1 MHQTST
7 VAKKILYVRT
17 NGFSLQCNPSHV
29 AAHDADA
36 THTLTEQ
43 GRRWP
48 QQTGFHH
55 LSPRVICFLR
65 FAFRSISPS
74 YTFIPTHQTKR
85 EVTWGEQPKPGYPS
99 AVTTPSLGW
108 GDGFCKTQLTDRRR
122 GGMKKPTAKNASL
135 RSMQRVCVCVLGD
148 FSLPGGPRECILSLS
163 HTHALHHFTFL
174 STQKHTPTRFS
185 WRE

>member
-1 MHQTST
+1 MRMQH
-7 VAKKILYVRT
+7 
-17 NGFSLQCNPSHV
+17 
-29 AAHDADA
+29 
-36 THTLTEQ
+36 THTHRTTEQ

-55 LSPRVICFLR
+55 LYPRVICFLR
-65 FAFRSISPS
+65 FAFRSVSPS

-85 EVTWGEQPKPGYPS
+85 EVTWREQPKPGYPS

-135 RSMQRVCVCVLGD
+135 RSMQRVCVCVCVCLEI
-148 FSLPGGPRECILSLS
+148 FPFRVVHVSAFYLSLT
-163 HTHALHHFTFL
+163 HTRSITSPFCRRKSTHRHAFL
-174 STQKHTPTRFS
+174 GGNKIRCKPIYEDADKSAV
-185 WRE
+185 WCVWVCV